1 MAPDSVPMSEDQIP
15 EVYASVDLGGTNIK
29 CALGDASGRIICF
42 DSTPTESHEGPL
54 AILDRIASLVN
65 ALSRKAGSPPA
76 ALGMGCPGLVDV
88 KNGVTKFFPNLPT
101 KWRDVPV
108 REILSP
114 KVDCPVYL
122 LNDVRTAT
130 LGELTF
136 GHGRTARTM
145 AFFALG
151 TGIGGG
157 IVIDGKLHLGPLGA
171 AGELGHE
178 IILPDGPRCGCGNRG
193 CLETLASGPA
203 ITAEGIRLMQ
213 TGLAPKLY
221 DLCNGE
227 ASRVTTKEMAEA
239 AAAGDETIRDAIV
252 RAAEYLGI
260 GIVNVVVTLHPDLI
274 VLGGGV
280 SLIGDLLFS
289 TVRRTIRERV
299 HMFPT
304 ESIEV
309 KPSEL
314 GEHAGALGGIALAMT
329 GGHLGN

>member
-1 MAPDSVPMSEDQIP
+1 MPA
-15 EVYASVDLGGTNIK
+15 VYASVDLGGTNIK
-29 CALGDASGRIICF
+29 CAFGDASGRIICS
-42 DSTPTESHEGPL
+42 DSTPTESHEGPRGV
-54 AILDRIASLVN
+54 LDRVASLVN
-65 ALSRKAGSPPA
+65 ALSQKAGSPPA

-101 KWRDVPV
+101 KWRDVTV

-114 KVDCPVYL
+114 QVGCPVYL

-157 IVIDGKLHLGPLGA
+157 VVIDGKIHLGPLGA
-171 AGELGHE
+171 AGELGHQ

-203 ITAEGIRLMQ
+203 ITAEGVRLMQ

-221 DLCNGE
+221 DLCQGE

-239 AAAGDETIRDAIV
+239 ASVGDDTVREAIV

-280 SLIGDLLFS
+280 SLIGGLLFS
-289 TVRRTIRERV
+289 TVRRTIHERV

-304 ESIEV
+304 EGIEL

-314 GEHAGALGGIALAMT
+314 GEHAGTLGGIALAMK
-329 GGHLGN
+329 GGNLGN